1 MVLNFR
7 SFISLSSI
15 KILDKATLFFAS
27 VLLFQIDQ
35 KTSDDFL
42 YFARILA
49 LATVL
54 LSFGMKQTIIRKNLS
69 FKAIGFPIL
78 IPTVL
83 CFVFSLI
90 FKDYFFFILGISL
103 NVSLG
108 IISSVLVVS
117 EKIRASIVIESFF
130 SSMLS
135 LFLIAL
141 NKNFNAFEIIFF
153 SRLPVFIY
161 ALIKYSK
168 QISFDLSWFQFNT
181 SINFYFQNGMQSC
194 VKNIDAI
201 VVRNVLKVFA
211 IDYT

>member
-153 SRLPVFIY
+153 SRLP
-161 ALIKYSK
+161 
-168 QISFDLSWFQFNT
+168 
-181 SINFYFQNGMQSC
+181 
-194 VKNIDAI
+194 
-201 VVRNVLKVFA
+201 
-211 IDYT
+211 